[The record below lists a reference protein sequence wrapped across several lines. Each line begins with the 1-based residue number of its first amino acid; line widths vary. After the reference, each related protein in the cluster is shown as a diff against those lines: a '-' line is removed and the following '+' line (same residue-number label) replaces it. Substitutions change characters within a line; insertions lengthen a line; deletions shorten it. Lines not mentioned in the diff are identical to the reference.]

1 MKYLCLDYGSKKI
14 GVSISDD
21 IGMLA
26 FPLKIILNK
35 DKEKSLSEILE
46 IIKENN
52 IKEIVIGE
60 SLNQSGIPNNIL
72 EEAKSFAKKISEITD
87 LKINFEKEWFSTLE
101 ARRYDDRRDADDSAA
116 AIILQRFLDKV
127 NKK

>member
-21 IGMLA
+21 MGMLA

-72 EEAKSFAKKISEITD
+72 EEAKLFAKKISEITD

-101 ARRYDDRRDADDSAA
+101 ARRYNDRHDADDSAA

>member
-14 GVSISDD
+14 GVSISDETG
-21 IGMLA
+21 ILA
-26 FPLKIILNK
+26 FPLKIISNK
-35 DKEKSLSEILE
+35 NKEKSLEEILQ
-46 IIKENN
+46 IVKEKN

-60 SLNQSGIPNNIL
+60 SLKHTGAPNDIL
-72 EEAKSFAKKISEITD
+72 EEAKSFAKHISEISD
-87 LKINFEKEWFSTLE
+87 LKIHFEKEWYSTVE
-101 ARRYDDRRDADDSAA
+101 ARRYDDRKDADDSAA